1 MDTDTTDAFMG
12 SRDVAWK
19 RDYLGQQ
26 VIQEFDTQRRLGR
39 TNEVTQLEKARLQW
53 REESDFY
60 RLSLLQPD

>member
-39 TNEVTQLEKARLQW
+39 TNEVTQSAGEGKVAVER
-53 REESDFY
+53 RV
-60 RLSLLQPD
+60 